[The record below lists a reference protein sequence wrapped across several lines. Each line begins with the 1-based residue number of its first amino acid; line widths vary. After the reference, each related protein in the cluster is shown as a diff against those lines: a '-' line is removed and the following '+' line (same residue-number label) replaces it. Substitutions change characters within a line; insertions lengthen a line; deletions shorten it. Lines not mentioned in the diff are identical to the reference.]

1 MNTTAQTAVSLNAG
15 RICCFIFIVLN
26 LFQLFVM
33 DAVIRVKAFELDIF
47 LLERIKQLVSGNDD
61 AVVTISVNDNQEYF
75 ETLARSKKDLETR
88 NNLISFT
95 MEELVEY
102 SAKKD

>member
-1 MNTTAQTAVSLNAG
+1 
-15 RICCFIFIVLN
+15 
-26 LFQLFVM
+26 M
-33 DAVIRVKAFELDIF
+33 DAVIRVKAFELDIS
-47 LLERIKQLVSGNDD
+47 LLERIKQLVSGNED
-61 AVVTISVNDNQEYF
+61 AVVTISVNDNLEYF

>member
-1 MNTTAQTAVSLNAG
+1 
-15 RICCFIFIVLN
+15 
-26 LFQLFVM
+26 M
-33 DAVIRVKAFELDIF
+33 DAIIRVKAFELDMS
-47 LLERIKQLVSGNDD
+47 LLERIKQLVSGNEN

-75 ETLARSKKDLETR
+75 ETLARSKKDLESR

-95 MEELVEY
+95 MEELAGY

>member
-1 MNTTAQTAVSLNAG
+1 
-15 RICCFIFIVLN
+15 
-26 LFQLFVM
+26 M
-33 DAVIRVKAFELDIF
+33 DAVIRVKAFELDMT
-47 LLERIKQLVSGNDD
+47 LLERIKQLVSGNED
-61 AVVTISVNDNQEYF
+61 AVVTISVNDNLEYF